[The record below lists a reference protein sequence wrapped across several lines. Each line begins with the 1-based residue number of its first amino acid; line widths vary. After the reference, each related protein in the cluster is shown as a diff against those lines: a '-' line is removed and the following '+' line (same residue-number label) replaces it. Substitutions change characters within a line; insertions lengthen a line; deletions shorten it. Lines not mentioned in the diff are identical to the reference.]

1 MPTPNVVVRLA
12 PELREPAEA
21 RAKAEHRT
29 LTEVIR
35 SALRQYLTGD
45 DGGEALTHAV
55 HRAEAAEA
63 ELERTRAALAAARAQ
78 RNAVRAT
85 DAERQ
90 AKASLRAGQEARLTA
105 ALEAATREDPATA
118 PRLAVL
124 SGYGKFWC
132 RDLAR
137 ALAETGYLERT
148 GPGQWIAVPGKDI
161 SEAMPAAKRLAQSR
175 SRHDRP

>member
-1 MPTPNVVVRLA
+1 LA

-35 SALRQYLTGD
+35 SALRQYLTGS
-45 DGGEALTHAV
+45 DGGEALTHAMR
-55 HRAEAAEA
+55 RAEAAEA
-63 ELERTRAALAAARAQ
+63 ELERTRAALVAARAQ
-78 RNAVRAT
+78 RSVVRAT

-90 AKASLRAGQEARLTA
+90 AKASLRAGQEARLIT

-124 SGYGKFWC
+124 SGYNKYWC
-132 RDLAR
+132 RDLSH
-137 ALAETGYLERT
+137 ALTGMGYLEQT
-148 GPGQWIAVPGKDI
+148 GRGQWIPVPAKAI
-161 SEAMPAAKRLAQSR
+161 SEAM
-175 SRHDRP
+175 